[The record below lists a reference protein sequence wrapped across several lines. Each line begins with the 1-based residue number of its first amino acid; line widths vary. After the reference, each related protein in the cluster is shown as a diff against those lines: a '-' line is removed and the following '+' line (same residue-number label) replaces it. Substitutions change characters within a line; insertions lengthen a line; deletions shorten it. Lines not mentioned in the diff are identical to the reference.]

1 MDPDDFDNLYDDYE
15 DDEPCDHEEC
25 EVDIM
30 TGRASCWRC
39 GETWWLSSDE
49 LKEELRLAA
58 ELAASFDEHVSK
70 P

>member
-1 MDPDDFDNLYDDYE
+1 MPTDYFYDVDDHDAT
-15 DDEPCDHEEC
+15 CDHEDY
-25 EVDIM
+25 EVDIL